1 MQAKLIAIL
10 IAMAIAFITVA
21 ISVRISPLRK
31 LMFGSHGGSGSA
43 RTGKA

>member
-31 LMFGSHGGSGSA
+31 LMFGAHGGGT
-43 RTGKA
+43 RTGKV